1 MARAKGLTRHNLMLF
16 QGDMDRLKAAHPS
29 LSASEIVRALVR
41 KWLEE
46 HGDKRVLD
54 KVEVDV

>member
-1 MARAKGLTRHNLMLF
+1 MLF